1 MLYLLKKPQTQ
12 IDGLWTRVYGKT
24 LCWPCSSSICNFLG
38 LDCSTTLSLSLWAST
53 ICSLPSFCC
62 IGHARERVG
71 YTLIMPSV
79 FIIAWWGVGNIFPSM
94 LWQIWARNSKLEIHF
109 PIEYFS
115 LKQKWV
121 SNSYMFNS
129 SWNSWVLYFL
139 IISHFL
145 NCQDKPL
152 SSFYHQY

>member
-1 MLYLLKKPQTQ
+1 MNQGIREDSVLAFLFEYLQL
-12 IDGLWTRVYGKT
+12 LWLRLQHYPERV
-24 LCWPCSSSICNFLG
+24 
-38 LDCSTTLSLSLWAST
+38 
-53 ICSLPSFCC
+53 PSDFHHLFSAFCC
-62 IGHARERVG
+62 IGHAREIVG
-71 YTLIMPSV
+71 FTLIVPSV
-79 FIIAWWGVGNIFPSM
+79 FIIAWWGVGNFFFFSV

-129 SWNSWVLYFL
+129 SWNSWVLYFITIL
-139 IISHFL
+139 HFL
-145 NCQDKPL
+145 NCQHKPL